1 MTKLLDLKNNSVIAI
16 NQNNYTKED
25 NYKKVCYLDTD
36 NITNNRINAFLKIDL
51 TKEKLP
57 SRAKRKCSLNS
68 IIYSSVRPNQRHF
81 GIIKEIPKNFLVSTA
96 FIVIDII
103 DLEKLDPNYLYY
115 YITQDKIT
123 HYLQRIAECGTSSY
137 PSITPLDFLN
147 IKIKLYPLET
157 QQKIART
164 LSILDQKIENNHKIN
179 ELLHTLAYKIYEFYF
194 KYKPKNAKLEQ
205 IIIENPKSS
214 IMVKDAQKTQD
225 KYPFF
230 TSGDN
235 ILSYPKAIIDGRN
248 CFLNTGGNAGIKFY
262 VGKASYSTD
271 TWCICAIENNHKI
284 NELLHTLAYKIYEFY
299 FKYKPK
305 NAKLE
310 QIIIEN
316 PKSSIMVK
324 DAQKTQDKYP
334 FFTSGD
340 NILSYPK
347 AIIDGRNCFLNTGGN
362 AGIKFYVGKASY
374 STDTWC
380 ICANEFSDYLYL
392 LLSNIRTHI
401 NQSFFQG
408 TSLKHLQK
416 NLLKKYPIYMPS
428 AHEIKKFNQIITPL
442 LTLISINT
450 RTSKKLEQIRDF
462 LLPLLLKQQVKP
474 Q

>member
-1 MTKLLDLKNNSVIAI
+1 MSDNKTCSTKKNQIVKLGDILEVLTDYHSNGSYKTLKENVTLLEQPNFAIMIRTTNFEKNDFRKNLIYI
-16 NQNNYTKED
+16 NQQAYNFLSKSKVLHQDILINKIANAGAVYFMPRLDKPVSLGMNLFLLRIKKNYNKYFIFCILKYNEKRLRLMAKGTTTKTIT
-25 NYKKVCYLDTD
+25 KD
-36 NITNNRINAFLKIDL
+36 NIKMFQIL
-51 TKEKLP
+51 LP
-57 SRAKRKCSLNS
+57 
-68 IIYSSVRPNQRHF
+68 
-81 GIIKEIPKNFLVSTA
+81 
-96 FIVIDII
+96 
-103 DLEKLDPNYLYY
+103 
-115 YITQDKIT
+115 
-123 HYLQRIAECGTSSY
+123 
-137 PSITPLDFLN
+137 
-147 IKIKLYPLET
+147 PLET

-179 ELLHTLAYKIYEFYF
+179 ELLHTLAYKIYEYYF

-214 IMVKDAQKTQD
+214 IMVK
-225 KYPFF
+225 
-230 TSGDN
+230 N
-235 ILSYPKAIIDGRN
+235 
-248 CFLNTGGNAGIKFY
+248 
-262 VGKASYSTD
+262 
-271 TWCICAIENNHKI
+271 
-284 NELLHTLAYKIYEFY
+284 
-299 FKYKPK
+299 
-305 NAKLE
+305 
-310 QIIIEN
+310 
-316 PKSSIMVK
+316 
-324 DAQKTQDKYP
+324 AQKTQDKYP

-392 LLSNIRTHI
+392 LLSSIKTHI

-428 AHEIKKFNQIITPL
+428 AHEIKKFNQIIMPL

-474 Q
+474 K

>member
-1 MTKLLDLKNNSVIAI
+1 MSDNKTCSTKKNQIVKLGDMLEVLTDYHSNGSYKTLKENVTLLEQPNFAIMIRTTNFEKNDFRKNLIYI
-16 NQNNYTKED
+16 NQQAYNFLSKSKVLHQDILINKIANAGAVYFMPRLDKPVSLGMNLFLLRIKKNYNKYFIFCILKYNEKRLRLMAKGTTTKTIT
-25 NYKKVCYLDTD
+25 KD
-36 NITNNRINAFLKIDL
+36 NIKMFQIL
-51 TKEKLP
+51 LP
-57 SRAKRKCSLNS
+57 
-68 IIYSSVRPNQRHF
+68 
-81 GIIKEIPKNFLVSTA
+81 
-96 FIVIDII
+96 
-103 DLEKLDPNYLYY
+103 
-115 YITQDKIT
+115 
-123 HYLQRIAECGTSSY
+123 
-137 PSITPLDFLN
+137 
-147 IKIKLYPLET
+147 PLET

-164 LSILDQKIENNHKIN
+164 LSVLDQKIENNHKIN
-179 ELLHTLAYKIYEFYF
+179 ELLHTLAYKIYEYYF

-214 IMVKDAQKTQD
+214 IMVK
-225 KYPFF
+225 
-230 TSGDN
+230 N
-235 ILSYPKAIIDGRN
+235 
-248 CFLNTGGNAGIKFY
+248 
-262 VGKASYSTD
+262 
-271 TWCICAIENNHKI
+271 
-284 NELLHTLAYKIYEFY
+284 
-299 FKYKPK
+299 
-305 NAKLE
+305 
-310 QIIIEN
+310 
-316 PKSSIMVK
+316 
-324 DAQKTQDKYP
+324 AQKTQDKYP

-392 LLSNIRTHI
+392 LLSSIKTHI

-428 AHEIKKFNQIITPL
+428 AHEIKKFNQIIMPL

-474 Q
+474 K

>member
-1 MTKLLDLKNNSVIAI
+1 MSEWQTFCLKDLVKIFGGSTPPTNNPKNYGNKIRWITAKDLSTLQGRYIKKGSRSISRLGFKSCSTFLLPKHAILFSVRAPIGYTAIISKRSCTDRGLMGLVPNKKIYFEFLYYLLK
-16 NQNNYTKED
+16 YHK
-25 NYKKVCYLDTD
+25 D
-36 NITNNRINAFLKIDL
+36 NISNMGVGTTFKGISKPALGLFKVKIPP
-51 TKEKLP
+51 T
-57 SRAKRKCSLNS
+57 
-68 IIYSSVRPNQRHF
+68 
-81 GIIKEIPKNFLVSTA
+81 
-96 FIVIDII
+96 
-103 DLEKLDPNYLYY
+103 YY
-115 YITQDKIT
+115 
-123 HYLQRIAECGTSSY
+123 E
-137 PSITPLDFLN
+137 
-147 IKIKLYPLET
+147 

-179 ELLHTLAYKIYEFYF
+179 ELLHTLAYKIYEYYF

-214 IMVKDAQKTQD
+214 IMVKNAQKTQD

-235 ILSYPKAIIDGRN
+235 
-248 CFLNTGGNAGIKFY
+248 T
-262 VGKASYSTD
+262 
-271 TWCICAIENNHKI
+271 
-284 NELLHTLAYKIYEFY
+284 
-299 FKYKPK
+299 
-305 NAKLE
+305 
-310 QIIIEN
+310 
-316 PKSSIMVK
+316 
-324 DAQKTQDKYP
+324 
-334 FFTSGD
+334 
-340 NILSYPK
+340 LSYPK

-392 LLSNIRTHI
+392 LLSSIKNHI

-428 AHEIKKFNQIITPL
+428 AHEIKKFNQIMIPL
-442 LTLISINT
+442 LSLISINT

>member
-57 SRAKRKCSLNS
+57 SRAKRKCSINS

-103 DLEKLDPNYLYY
+103 DLKKLDPNYLYY

-179 ELLHTLAYKIYEFYF
+179 ELLHKILELLYEQYFVRFDFLDENNKPYQTSGGKMKFSKELNRLIPNDFEVKTLGELITWISGSQPPKSCHIYEHKEGYIRFIQNRDYSSND
-194 KYKPKNAKLEQ
+194 YITYIPISKNNKICYQ
-205 IIIENPKSS
+205 YD
-214 IMVKDAQKTQD
+214 IMID
-225 KYPFF
+225 KYGEAGAVRFGLQGAYNVALSKISVLNQSMQEYIRSYLNSKPIKKYLSNACMAS
-230 TSGDN
+230 TRSSLNENHIYSLMLPIPPINLLQKYEKIAKN
-235 ILSYPKAIIDGRN
+235 IITAII
-248 CFLNTGGNAGIKFY
+248 
-262 VGKASYSTD
+262 
-271 TWCICAIENNHKI
+271 NN
-284 NELLHTLAYKIYEFY
+284 
-299 FKYKPK
+299 
-305 NAKLE
+305 
-310 QIIIEN
+310 
-316 PKSSIMVK
+316 
-324 DAQKTQDKYP
+324 
-334 FFTSGD
+334 
-340 NILSYPK
+340 
-347 AIIDGRNCFLNTGGN
+347 
-362 AGIKFYVGKASY
+362 
-374 STDTWC
+374 
-380 ICANEFSDYLYL
+380 
-392 LLSNIRTHI
+392 
-401 NQSFFQG
+401 NQSTQ
-408 TSLKHLQK
+408 T
-416 NLLKKYPIYMPS
+416 
-428 AHEIKKFNQIITPL
+428 
-442 LTLISINT
+442 LTAL
-450 RTSKKLEQIRDF
+450 RDF

-474 Q
+474 K

>member
-25 NYKKVCYLDTD
+25 DYKKVCYLDTD

-51 TKEKLP
+51 TIDLTKEKLP
-57 SRAKRKCSLNS
+57 SRAKRKCYLNS

-179 ELLHTLAYKIYEFYF
+179 ELLHKILELLYEQYFVRFDFLDKNNKPYQTSGGKMKFSKELNRLIPNDFEVKTLGELTQLKVGN
-194 KYKPKNAKLEQ
+194 KNA
-205 IIIENPKSS
+205 NHSS
-214 IMVKDAQKTQD
+214 NQG

-230 TSGDN
+230 TCSNNPLRCETYQFEGKHIIISGNGNFYVTHYDGKFDAYQRTYIVN
-235 ILSYPKAIIDGRN
+235 PNNPNHYVLTYLFVKSYTNYLKLQSRGSI
-248 CFLNTGGNAGIKFY
+248 IKFITKSDIENIKIVLPNLKTY
-262 VGKASYSTD
+262 TKWNNVLKM
-271 TWCICAIENNHKI
+271 IENN
-284 NELLHTLAYKIYEFY
+284 
-299 FKYKPK
+299 
-305 NAKLE
+305 
-310 QIIIEN
+310 
-316 PKSSIMVK
+316 
-324 DAQKTQDKYP
+324 
-334 FFTSGD
+334 
-340 NILSYPK
+340 
-347 AIIDGRNCFLNTGGN
+347 
-362 AGIKFYVGKASY
+362 
-374 STDTWC
+374 
-380 ICANEFSDYLYL
+380 
-392 LLSNIRTHI
+392 
-401 NQSFFQG
+401 NQSTQ
-408 TSLKHLQK
+408 T
-416 NLLKKYPIYMPS
+416 
-428 AHEIKKFNQIITPL
+428 
-442 LTLISINT
+442 LTAL
-450 RTSKKLEQIRDF
+450 RDF

>member
-1 MTKLLDLKNNSVIAI
+1 MSKTLQDYATLINDTIQSNEINHYITTDNMCQNLGGIDTLKNI
-16 NQNNYTKED
+16 NIPQG
-25 NYKKVCYLDTD
+25 KVRSFQKDDVLLS
-36 NITNNRINAFLKIDL
+36 NIRLYFRKVY
-51 TKEKLP
+51 
-57 SRAKRKCSLNS
+57 RAKQKGGCSSDVLVFRAKHIDSATLFAILSSQIFTDYACSGSQGSKMPRGNKTHMMDFKIPTINFTIAKIFNS
-68 IIYSSVRPNQRHF
+68 IQN
-81 GIIKEIPKNFLVSTA
+81 
-96 FIVIDII
+96 
-103 DLEKLDPNYLYY
+103 
-115 YITQDKIT
+115 
-123 HYLQRIAECGTSSY
+123 
-137 PSITPLDFLN
+137 
-147 IKIKLYPLET
+147 
-157 QQKIART
+157 
-164 LSILDQKIENNHKIN
+164 KIENNHKIN
-179 ELLHTLAYKIYEFYF
+179 ELLHTLAYKIYEY
-194 KYKPKNAKLEQ
+194 
-205 IIIENPKSS
+205 
-214 IMVKDAQKTQD
+214 
-225 KYPFF
+225 
-230 TSGDN
+230 
-235 ILSYPKAIIDGRN
+235 
-248 CFLNTGGNAGIKFY
+248 
-262 VGKASYSTD
+262 
-271 TWCICAIENNHKI
+271 
-284 NELLHTLAYKIYEFY
+284 Y

-392 LLSNIRTHI
+392 LLSSIKTHI

-428 AHEIKKFNQIITPL
+428 AHEIKKINQIIMPL

>member
-147 IKIKLYPLET
+147 IKIKLYPLEA

-179 ELLHTLAYKIYEFYF
+179 ELLHKILELLYEQYFVRFDFLDENNKPYQTSGGKMKFSKELNRLIPNDFEVKTLGELTQLKVGN
-194 KYKPKNAKLEQ
+194 KNA
-205 IIIENPKSS
+205 NHSS
-214 IMVKDAQKTQD
+214 NQG

-230 TSGDN
+230 TCSNNPLRCETYQFEGKHIIISGNGNFYVTHYDGKFDAYQRTYVVN
-235 ILSYPKAIIDGRN
+235 PNNPNHYVLIYLFVKSYTNYLKLQSRGSI
-248 CFLNTGGNAGIKFY
+248 IKFITKSDIENIKIVLPNLKTY
-262 VGKASYSTD
+262 AKWNNVLKM
-271 TWCICAIENNHKI
+271 IENN
-284 NELLHTLAYKIYEFY
+284 
-299 FKYKPK
+299 
-305 NAKLE
+305 
-310 QIIIEN
+310 
-316 PKSSIMVK
+316 
-324 DAQKTQDKYP
+324 
-334 FFTSGD
+334 
-340 NILSYPK
+340 
-347 AIIDGRNCFLNTGGN
+347 
-362 AGIKFYVGKASY
+362 
-374 STDTWC
+374 
-380 ICANEFSDYLYL
+380 
-392 LLSNIRTHI
+392 
-401 NQSFFQG
+401 NQSTQ
-408 TSLKHLQK
+408 TLTALK
-416 NLLKKYPIYMPS
+416 
-428 AHEIKKFNQIITPL
+428 
-442 LTLISINT
+442 
-450 RTSKKLEQIRDF
+450 DF